1 MKPSRNAL
9 YWRIWTTL
17 ACAAA
22 LLASGGCTELGDDF
36 RSAAGPNLQS
46 GVTQVLTG
54 MVDGAFAVF
63 EPGKGD
69 ETTAGSTTGGG

>member
-1 MKPSRNAL
+1 MKSNRKPS
-9 YWRIWTTL
+9 YWPIWTTL
-17 ACAAA
+17 ACAAG

-36 RSAAGPNLQS
+36 RAAAGPNLQA
-46 GVTQVLTG
+46 GVTQALTG

-69 ETTAGSTTGGG
+69 ETDGTPTGG

>member
-1 MKPSRNAL
+1 MKSKRKPLS
-9 YWRIWTTL
+9 WPIWTTL
-17 ACAAA
+17 ACAAV

-36 RSAAGPNLQS
+36 RAAAGPSLQA

-69 ETTAGSTTGGG
+69 ETDGTTGG

>member
-1 MKPSRNAL
+1 MKRNRKPP
-9 YWRIWTTL
+9 YWPIWTTL
-17 ACAAA
+17 ACAAV

-36 RSAAGPNLQS
+36 RSAAGPNLQA

-69 ETTAGSTTGGG
+69 ETTASSTTGGG